1 MSKEGRMKTYYD
13 AGAGP
18 LSFYDEYVYFENYDV
33 MVSIF
38 NIIMSR
44 VEQNV
49 LMPSKP
55 LAMLSVINFP
65 L

>member
-1 MSKEGRMKTYYD
+1 MKTYYD

-18 LSFYDEYVYFENYDV
+18 LNVCDEYVYFENYDV

-38 NIIMSR
+38 NIIMGR
-44 VEQNV
+44 VNQNV

-55 LAMLSVINFP
+55 LVVLGVIDFP